1 MVIKAVIPNMT
12 LFTVYVVY
20 FPSRREG
27 LSILASAISFYLA
40 FELNNLSEF
49 LLIGV
54 SLVFINEITITTV
67 LFLECLLRLS
77 SSLPCSLA
85 SSPPSFLHSLYFDRT
100 GNGGW
105 GITNGQLKN
114 DILVSVHTI
123 KNQLP
128 LLKRCNGEPRN

>member
-20 FPSRREG
+20 FPCRREG

-54 SLVFINEITITTV
+54 SLVLINEITITTV

-77 SSLPCSLA
+77 SSLAVLVLIE
-85 SSPPSFLHSLYFDRT
+85 SFKQKACLEVRSFSFRHS
-100 GNGGW
+100 
-105 GITNGQLKN
+105 ITPTEPDAKKNNNNKKQTQLKKSKFQR
-114 DILVSVHTI
+114 VF
-123 KNQLP
+123 
-128 LLKRCNGEPRN
+128 